1 MGGIISMEVAKE
13 TFRGW
18 IYETEA
24 GLQRKNESDANSA
37 FRYESHTE
45 KVYAL
50 WLSWNP
56 GESNHNETWFLK
68 RLPSKRY
75 LGPGK
80 LIISV
85 TIKCRGRW
93 SRQIH

>member
-1 MGGIISMEVAKE
+1 MGGIISTEVAKE

-37 FRYESHTE
+37 FQYESHTE

-50 WLSWNP
+50 WLS
-56 GESNHNETWFLK
+56 
-68 RLPSKRY
+68 
-75 LGPGK
+75 
-80 LIISV
+80 
-85 TIKCRGRW
+85 
-93 SRQIH
+93 